1 MMEKTTNNKRKQTL
15 LDEIYSLRKE
25 MMIYGSTKGL
35 TNQKT
40 IELSQKLDN
49 ALNKYQLTS

>member
-1 MMEKTTNNKRKQTL
+1 MMENTTNNKQKQTL

-40 IELSQKLDN
+40 IELSQKLDH